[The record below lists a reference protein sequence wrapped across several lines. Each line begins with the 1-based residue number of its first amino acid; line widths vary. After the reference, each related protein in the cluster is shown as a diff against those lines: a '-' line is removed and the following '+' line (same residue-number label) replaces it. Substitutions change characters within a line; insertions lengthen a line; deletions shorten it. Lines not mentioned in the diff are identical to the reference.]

1 LKKNILSLNT
11 DESTSVTFIQHIDK
25 IPKNDVITKKKKS
38 KPKTHPETP
47 KKEPDIA
54 IYSVTQEN
62 TNPQPDTKQSDL
74 KTFGYALQDDTPYY
88 PWGCTPHSLNTEY
101 ILLEDPKLNTELSLE
116 NFQPNPIQEPE
127 KPEIQ
132 CSDIYIR
139 DIPINQTNDKLFYF
153 DDSKLDQLNPGIS
166 FTFVK

>member
-1 LKKNILSLNT
+1 
-11 DESTSVTFIQHIDK
+11 
-25 IPKNDVITKKKKS
+25 
-38 KPKTHPETP
+38 
-47 KKEPDIA
+47 
-54 IYSVTQEN
+54 
-62 TNPQPDTKQSDL
+62 L